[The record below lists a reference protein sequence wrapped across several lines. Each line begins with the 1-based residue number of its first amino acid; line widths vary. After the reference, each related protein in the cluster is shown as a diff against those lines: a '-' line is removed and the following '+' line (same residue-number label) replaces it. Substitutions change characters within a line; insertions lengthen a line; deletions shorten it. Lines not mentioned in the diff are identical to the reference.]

1 MMSFQYSSSLQ
12 HKKTIGLLN
21 LKANNNNNNYMI
33 STSLE
38 SNKQKNKFFTHQCG
52 FQFYIYSTFLEIT

>member
-21 LKANNNNNNYMI
+21 LKANNNNNNNNYMI

-38 SNKQKNKFFTHQCG
+38 SNKQKNKFFTH
-52 FQFYIYSTFLEIT
+52 

>member
-38 SNKQKNKFFTHQCG
+38 SNKQKNKFFTH
-52 FQFYIYSTFLEIT
+52 